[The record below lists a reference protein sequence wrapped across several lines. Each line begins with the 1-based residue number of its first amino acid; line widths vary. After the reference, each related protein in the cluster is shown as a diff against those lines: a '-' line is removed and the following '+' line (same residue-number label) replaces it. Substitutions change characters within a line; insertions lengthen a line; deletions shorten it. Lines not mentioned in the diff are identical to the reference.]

1 MTQIQS
7 ITAKNTSIKLS
18 DQVKNYLSEKGYSA
32 LFNYSDYQYYK
43 QQVKEAFNKAY
54 TIAELFISENNQN
67 ESDFNEYLF

>member
-7 ITAKNTSIKLS
+7 ISRKNTSIKLS